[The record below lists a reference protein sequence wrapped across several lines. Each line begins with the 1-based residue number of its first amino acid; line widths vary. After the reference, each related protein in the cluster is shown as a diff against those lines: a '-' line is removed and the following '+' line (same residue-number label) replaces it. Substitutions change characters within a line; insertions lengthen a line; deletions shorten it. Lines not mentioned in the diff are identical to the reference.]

1 MKCLTNPLAIVDELN
16 DYKVF
21 VFPVT
26 EVGEQEKNSSG
37 EVLRIRLWC
46 TKPFMILRVL
56 HLPGELS
63 VSKLRPF
70 FLGHSMAYFCAAKG
84 KNIQNIC
91 SCHLI

>member
-26 EVGEQEKNSSG
+26 EVWEQENSSG

-70 FLGHSMAYFCAAKG
+70 FLGHSMAYFCAAKV
-84 KNIQNIC
+84 KTSRTYAVVI
-91 SCHLI
+91 